1 MRNKPNANELFV
13 KRLGID
19 THRQAIAFMP
29 RDCHACRAEGFN
41 ALSRVQLSTPHRHVV
56 ATLDI
61 VDSDIVPPGH
71 VGLSEAAWQQ
81 LQVTPGD
88 WVRVSHPPHMD
99 SLGHVR
105 SKLFGNSIQ
114 QQGFDAILH
123 DIVNGLYSEVHLTAF
138 VAACTGDRM
147 ARDEVIALTRAMVNV
162 GQRLHW
168 PRPIVV
174 DKHCVGGLPGNR
186 TTPIV
191 VAIAAANGLCIPK
204 TSSRAITSPAGTAD
218 TMATLTNV
226 DLDLEQ
232 MRQVV
237 EQEGGCLAWGGAV
250 NLSPADDLLI
260 RIERALEID
269 SEGQLVASVLSKKIA
284 AGASHVLIDIPVGGT
299 AKVRSAVAAQ
309 RLADT
314 LIAVGDA
321 LDLAVRVQISSGE
334 QPVGRGIG
342 PCLEARDV
350 LSVLQNHGSGP
361 PDLRERS
368 LLLAA
373 NILEMGGVAAP
384 GNGLAVATETLDSG
398 AAWRKFTAICEA
410 QGGLREP
417 AYASYQQDILAN
429 HSGVV
434 TRIDNRVLSRLAKL
448 AGAPGAPAAGV
459 SIWCQLGDRVSKGD
473 RLLTL
478 NAETPGEL
486 SYALEYHQ
494 MHIDVVMVEEG
505 E

>member
-1 MRNKPNANELFV
+1 MRSKPNVNELYV

-19 THRQAIAFMP
+19 THRQTIAFMP

-41 ALSRVQLSTPHRHVV
+41 ALSRVQLSTPQHHVV

-61 VDSDIVPPGH
+61 VDSDIVPPGY
-71 VGLSEAAWQQ
+71 VGLSESAWQQ
-81 LQVTPGD
+81 LQVKPGD

-105 SKLFGNSIQ
+105 SKLFGNVIG
-114 QQGFDAILH
+114 QQGFDAILR
-123 DIVNGLYSEVHLTAF
+123 DIVGGLYSEVHLTAF
-138 VAACTGDRM
+138 VAACTGERM
-147 ARDEVIALTRAMVNV
+147 NQDEVIALTRSMVNV
-162 GQRLHW
+162 GQQLRW
-168 PRPIVV
+168 PGSIVV

-226 DLDLEQ
+226 DLDLAQ

-284 AGASHVLIDIPVGGT
+284 AGASHVLIDVPVGST
-299 AKVRSAVAAQ
+299 AKVRSQAAAE
-309 RLADT
+309 RLAMT
-314 LIAVGDA
+314 LVAVGKA
-321 LDLAVRVQISSGE
+321 LGLMVRVQISAGE

-361 PDLRERS
+361 LDLRERG

-373 NILEMGGVAAP
+373 NVLEMGGAAAV
-384 GNGLAVATETLDSG
+384 GNGLALATETLNSG
-398 AAWRKFTAICEA
+398 AAWRKFAAICAA

-417 AYASYQQDILAN
+417 AYADYQQDILAN

-434 TRIDNRVLSRLAKL
+434 THIDNRVLSRLAKL

-459 SIWCQLGDRVSKGD
+459 SIWCQLGDKVDKGD

-494 MHIDVVMVEEG
+494 MHTDVILIEEG
-505 E
+505 R